1 MLQQSQIAT
10 DPRHVDLELP
20 LHPTTDNA
28 EHVAQL
34 LDRLLGLVDEFC
46 RGRQA
51 SEADALQ
58 ALTMAT
64 ALRAAMAEV
73 SRRGDSTLPTRL
85 LEIEV
90 QNEVQDSHH
99 GAA

>member
-1 MLQQSQIAT
+1 MNMLHHTLSANDLQT
-10 DPRHVDLELP
+10 VDLVLP

-34 LDRLLGLVDEFC
+34 LDGLLGLVDEFC
-46 RGRQA
+46 RRRQA

-58 ALTMAT
+58 ALTAAT
-64 ALRAAMAEV
+64 ALRAAMAEI
-73 SRRGDSTLPTRL
+73 SRRGDGPIPARL

-90 QNEVQDSHH
+90 QDDHRPTT
-99 GAA
+99 